1 MAITLLVAAA
11 TTVEAQYSPNTRWPY
26 VYENFEKGT
35 VYLDGNK
42 KNSDMLLNIHLMGN
56 VLQYVGPDGRIY
68 QNNDQNVVRVEIGD
82 DAYIYSNHRMV
93 RIIANEGTNLLVK
106 MLLAD
111 FMVLQQ
117 GTGAYGASLNS
128 SAARDLSSLDL
139 GGLNTPE
146 HGKLLQEKT
155 NGRSIPI
162 KEQYFFIINGQQIEA
177 SKKGVE
183 KFVGAAHADEL
194 KQFLKT
200 NKTKWKNED
209 SLLQLLAFIGQFS
222 DAK

>member
-1 MAITLLVAAA
+1 MAMTLLTVVAA
-11 TTVEAQYSPNTRWPY
+11 TVKAQYSPNTRWPY

-56 VLQYVGPDGRIY
+56 VLQYIGQDGRIY
-68 QNNDQNVVRVEIGD
+68 QNSDQSVVRVEIGD
-82 DAYIYSNHRMV
+82 DAYIYSNHRMA

-106 MLLAD
+106 ILLAD

-117 GTGAYGASLNS
+117 GTGAYGVSLNS

-146 HGKLLQEKT
+146 HGKLLQEKN

-162 KEQYFFIINGQQIEA
+162 KEQYFFIIDGQQIEA
-177 SKKGVE
+177 TKKGVE
-183 KFVGAAHADEL
+183 KYVGEAKASDL
-194 KQFLKT
+194 KAFLKE

-209 SLLQLLAFIGQFS
+209 SLRQLLNFLG
-222 DAK
+222 K